1 MGEDP
6 GYVEEVAS
14 PEVEYT
20 VFVDDVHEIRGE
32 ETIGEFPVGG
42 LSR

>member
-6 GYVEEVAS
+6 GNVEEVAP
-14 PEVEYT
+14 PEIGYT

-32 ETIGEFPVGG
+32 KTIGEFPVGG